1 VGIREKHSF
10 NFRKVMIMKTIS
22 SLKTKMASFATDES
36 GATLIEYGV
45 LAALII
51 LVSIVIIGSIGN
63 KVLNKLTNVDAAL

>member
-63 KVLNKLTNVDAAL
+63 KVLNKLTNVDTAL

>member
-1 VGIREKHSF
+1 
-10 NFRKVMIMKTIS
+10 MKTIS

-63 KVLNKLTNVDAAL
+63 KVLNKLTNVDTAL

>member
-1 VGIREKHSF
+1 
-10 NFRKVMIMKTIS
+10 MIMKTIS

-63 KVLNKLTNVDAAL
+63 KVLNKLTNVDTAL

>member
-1 VGIREKHSF
+1 
-10 NFRKVMIMKTIS
+10 MKTIS

>member
-1 VGIREKHSF
+1 
-10 NFRKVMIMKTIS
+10 MKTIS

-63 KVLNKLTNVDAAL
+63 KVLNKLTDVDTAL